1 MKIIISPAK
10 KINDKQDFNYK
21 VNQTKI
27 LNKAYELYDYL
38 RKLNIDELN
47 KVINASKTI
56 TTKTY
61 DDIQRFNLNE
71 GFLTAIF
78 AYDGIQYK
86 NINASIMS
94 DEELEY
100 LNNHLLILSA
110 IYGANRPFDLIIPH
124 RLEMQAKVNNQNLY
138 DYWDDTIVLEFI
150 DKDETVINLA
160 SLEYSKAITPYL
172 NKHQVIN
179 IFFKEIDN
187 DKLIEKGVYV
197 KIARGVMVRYL
208 ATHNITNIEDIKKF
222 NELGYIFYN
231 DYSDDNNLVF
241 TRRK

>member
-222 NELGYIFYN
+222 NELGYIFNN